1 MKTELTTQPI
11 RSWLFSDTA
20 KNELAVVG
28 RGILSGERLAN
39 ILYICVQKTPALAN
53 CTPASL
59 MNACKTLVNMGCEPD
74 NIHGYLVPR
83 KCKDTRLNTWV
94 DTCVPI
100 PSARGL
106 MRMARAHGITNLN
119 IGTVYEDD
127 HFQWFIRDGHFTM
140 AHESAWKPATETILG
155 FYCTWTDKDGHLH
168 GERMTLAEVHTIR
181 DRSDAYRRCVENRA
195 KGKDSTCPWDTDF
208 VQMALKT
215 VIKRAAKQWDLPLDV
230 QHAML
235 DADIA
240 EFGTDKEV
248 MRNCRRVTPHQDTT
262 LEAAGFSPQP
272 PTPTDEIPGLENTTE
287 PPQIRNTSRVTRNS
301 ESTLFPLPVETSAP
315 RMEADA

>member
-20 KNELAVVG
+20 KNELAVIG
-28 RGILSGERLAN
+28 RGVMSGERLAN
-39 ILYICVQKTPALAN
+39 ILYVCVQKTPALAN

-59 MNACKTLVNMGCEPD
+59 MNATKTLVNMGCEPD

-83 KCKDTRLNTWV
+83 KCKDSRLNTWV

-140 AHESAWKPATETILG
+140 SHESAWKPATETILG

-168 GERMTLAEVHTIR
+168 GERMTLEEVHTIR

-195 KGKDSTCPWDTDF
+195 KGKDTTCPWDTDF
-208 VQMALKT
+208 VQMAHKT

-230 QHAML
+230 RRAML
-235 DADIA
+235 DAEIA
-240 EFGTDKEV
+240 EFGTDKEHL
-248 MRNCRRVTPHQDTT
+248 RNCRRVTPHQ
-262 LEAAGFSPQP
+262 E
-272 PTPTDEIPGLENTTE
+272 TPTDPPLVLENTETPE
-287 PPQIRNTSRVTRNS
+287 PPIRNSSIVNRNS
-301 ESTLFPLPVETSAP
+301 DQTLFPLPVETSAP
-315 RMEADA
+315 RMEADQ

>member
-11 RSWLFSDTA
+11 RTWLFSDAA
-20 KNELAVVG
+20 KNELAVIG
-28 RGILSGERLAN
+28 RGVMSGERLAN
-39 ILYICVQKTPALAN
+39 ILYVCVQKTPSLAN

-59 MNACKTLVNMGCEPD
+59 MNATKTLVNMGCEPD

-83 KCKDTRLNTWV
+83 KCKDSRLNTWV

-106 MRMARAHGITNLN
+106 MRMARAHGVTNLN

-140 AHESAWKPATETILG
+140 SHESAWKPATETILG

-168 GERMTLAEVHTIR
+168 GERMTLEEVHTIR
-181 DRSDAYRRCVENRA
+181 DRSDAYRRCVE
-195 KGKDSTCPWDTDF
+195 KGGTCPWITDF

-248 MRNCRRVTPHQDTT
+248 MRNCRRVTPHQEPEIITPAPALDNT
-262 LEAAGFSPQP
+262 AAA
-272 PTPTDEIPGLENTTE
+272 
-287 PPQIRNTSRVTRNS
+287 

-315 RMEADA
+315 RMEADQ